1 MFKKTVLKL
10 KVCGMKYPDNLAQV
24 AILNPDYLGFIF
36 YEPSPRFM
44 ANTLSPADL
53 NAIPT
58 GIQKVGVFVNASTD
72 YMLKMSEQYGLDL
85 LQLHGQESVAQC
97 QALHQ
102 QGQRLIKV
110 FSLGSADFDF
120 TTLETYQPYVD
131 FFLFDTQGKQPGG
144 NGLAFN
150 WQQLAQYR
158 LKTPFFLSGGIG
170 LDNLTDIAT
179 ITSSQPYALD
189 VNSCFE
195 SEPGRKRIDLLKQL
209 VTHVR

>member
-1 MFKKTVLKL
+1 MKL

-24 AILNPDYLGFIF
+24 TALNPDYLGFIF
-36 YEPSPRFM
+36 YKPSPRFM

-53 NAIPT
+53 NAIPE

-72 YMLKMSEQYGLDL
+72 YMLEMSEQYGLDL

-110 FSLGSADFDF
+110 FSLGSTDFDF

-131 FFLFDTQGKQPGG
+131 FFLFDTRGKQPGG
-144 NGLAFN
+144 NGVAFD
-150 WQQLAQYR
+150 WQQLAQYH
-158 LKTPFFLSGGIG
+158 LKTSFFLSGGIG
-170 LDNLTDIAT
+170 LDNLTDMAT
-179 ITSSQPYALD
+179 ITSSQLYALD

-209 VTHVR
+209 VTHMR